1 MFDPEKL
8 NEYKI
13 RILLSLLIMLLVIF
27 AIFYRGIS
35 GIASI
40 EVIFVGLL
48 FSIVS
53 LLHASWAILK
63 IKKLEDKIDYVI
75 QINGKKRAILN
86 EKKVDQYVIK
96 MTGNFFQDRFLNMIH
111 YGDWLSYW
119 CAIAHNTDPSP
130 VTNIDRLKT
139 ELKKI

>member
-8 NEYKI
+8 DEYKI
-13 RILLSLLIMLLVIF
+13 RILLSLLIILLVIF
-27 AIFYRGIS
+27 AIFYRGVS

-63 IKKLEDKIDYVI
+63 IKKLQQTVNSE
-75 QINGKKRAILN
+75 QI
-86 EKKVDQYVIK
+86 
-96 MTGNFFQDRFLNMIH
+96 
-111 YGDWLSYW
+111 
-119 CAIAHNTDPSP
+119 
-130 VTNIDRLKT
+130 
-139 ELKKI
+139 

>member
-13 RILLSLLIMLLVIF
+13 RILLSLLIIMLVIF
-27 AIFYRGIS
+27 AIFYRGVS

-40 EVIFVGLL
+40 EVICVGLL

-63 IKKLEDKIDYVI
+63 IKKLQQTV
-75 QINGKKRAILN
+75 N
-86 EKKVDQYVIK
+86 
-96 MTGNFFQDRFLNMIH
+96 
-111 YGDWLSYW
+111 
-119 CAIAHNTDPSP
+119 
-130 VTNIDRLKT
+130 
-139 ELKKI
+139 